1 MIDTFLLNKIAK
13 TQILIKEKF
22 NEIFFIWLYRRLN
35 DYTDNGLQRWQ
46 KKLFSSSDNQFY
58 VDGLLI
64 HDEINSIII
73 AMVAIQGKKRK
84 KGSENYWRKN
94 FPLGIL
100 FKLNWIKI
108 TSFIGGMMKFLED

>member
-1 MIDTFLLNKIAK
+1 M
-13 TQILIKEKF
+13 KF
-22 NEIFFIWLYRRLN
+22 SLF
-35 DYTDNGLQRWQ
+35 DYTDDLMTTPTMVCKDGK

-84 KGSENYWRKN
+84 KGSENYWRKI
-94 FPLGIL
+94 FPLATL

-108 TSFIGGMMKFLED
+108 TSFMGGMMKFLKD